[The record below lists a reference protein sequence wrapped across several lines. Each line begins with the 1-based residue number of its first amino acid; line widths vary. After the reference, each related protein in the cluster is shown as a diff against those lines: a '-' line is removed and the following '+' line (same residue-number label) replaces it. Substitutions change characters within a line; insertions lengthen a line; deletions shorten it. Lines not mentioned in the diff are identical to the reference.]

1 MKYIQEFLHDAAAK
15 KDLDAIKHFYFSGL
29 KNLDIYKNFD
39 GRTIGHI
46 AVSNSD
52 YQMIKFLKE
61 NTSYNFNT
69 KDRWGK
75 TPIDEAKELK
85 DVEMLKVFGAS

>member
-1 MKYIQEFLHDAAAK
+1 MHYTSAAAK

-46 AVSNSD
+46 VRILWSVIHI
-52 YQMIKFLKE
+52 YI
-61 NTSYNFNT
+61 
-69 KDRWGK
+69 
-75 TPIDEAKELK
+75 
-85 DVEMLKVFGAS
+85 